1 MQMTAK
7 RLLQAE
13 NMVED
18 KIYSII
24 GAVPILDSWGY
35 SPTWLPQCSPV
46 YGYK

>member
-24 GAVPILDSWGY
+24 GAVPILDS
-35 SPTWLPQCSPV
+35 
-46 YGYK
+46 